1 MTNFSHGE
9 ADGIRR
15 LPYRWQRTIDSLGV
29 TLKACKMLMCFE
41 MFSSLMDITIKVVQ
55 LQWL

>member
-15 LPYRWQRTIDSLGV
+15 LPRRWQRAQLTVLGI
-29 TLKACKMLMCFE
+29 TLKACKMLMC
-41 MFSSLMDITIKVVQ
+41 SSLMDITIKVGH
-55 LQWL
+55 